1 MKISERSLEITT
13 FILACIISRV
23 IFKLTNFKYSL
34 FSDPFNITKFAID
47 LGTWMI
53 ISFSILLILKK
64 CFKVVK

>member
-1 MKISERSLEITT
+1 MKISERSLEIMT
-13 FILACIISRV
+13 FIFAYIVSRV

-53 ISFSILLILKK
+53 ISFIILLVLKK